1 MFDSGITAKSLIDGI
16 IAEADI
22 ALSIQPPVYIDWLN
36 ATEQLLYTEVIKEQ
50 KSIELTYS
58 TDEIAMSALAV
69 QGENSKRFEDVYAVF
84 ADSTQLIKSTL
95 TSGVIFKDTYY
106 KKVDQPDDKIGLN
119 LSKTPENIKI
129 IYFVKP
135 ELKTISNYASKY
147 VMLPIEFIDLIKAK
161 LRGEAYKYANEDNL
175 AAKWLNDY
183 NVLVETFKAWLSN
196 KQPEFGI

>member
-147 VMLPIEFIDLIKAK
+147 VMLPIEVIDLIKAK

>member
-16 IAEADI
+16 ISEADI

-58 TDEIAMSALAV
+58 TDEIAMSDLAV

-106 KKVDQPDDKIGLN
+106 KTDDKIGLN
-119 LSKTPENIKI
+119 LSRTPEYIKI

-135 ELKTISNYASKY
+135 ELKTISNYEIKK

>member
-1 MFDSGITAKSLIDGI
+1 MFDSGKTAKTLIDGI
-16 IAEADI
+16 ILEADI
-22 ALSIQPPVYIDWLN
+22 ALSIQPSVYIDWLN

-50 KSIELTYS
+50 KFKELTYS
-58 TDEIAMSALAV
+58 TDEIAMSDLAV

-106 KKVDQPDDKIGLN
+106 KTDDKIGLN
-119 LSKTPENIKI
+119 LSKTPEKIKI

-135 ELKTISNYASKY
+135 ELKTISNYESER

-161 LRGEAYKYANEDNL
+161 LRGEAYKYANEDAL

-183 NVLVETFKAWLSN
+183 NVLVETFKAWLQN